1 MIEMNQIVCFLTI
14 IDENS
19 FSRAAE
25 VLGLAQSAVSQK
37 LKRLEDQL
45 GLRLIDRTSRQL
57 RLSAQGVEFLPYARQ
72 MIEAEDNARAAAKRM
87 IERSRNTLRL
97 GGYAFL
103 ADERLN
109 LVEQYMR
116 AVPQARV
123 EVEHGIRQELLEML
137 RGGRIDAFLCL
148 AMGGEPV
155 TEFDHILIR
164 RTACHIAV
172 PPTHDFARQD
182 SIRMDQLAGRQI
194 AISPGR
200 QDAPVLNKLCE
211 QLAMRNVILVPAPE
225 ADRRAIKFFARMHN
239 LPSLRWLEGNLPR
252 HEETDGDIVLP
263 IDDNFLFI
271 EHYLYT
277 RQGPQPPLVEELRRV
292 GARFQTDDL
301 PLVAISRTAA

>member
-1 MIEMNQIVCFLTI
+1 MIEMNQVTCFLTI

-57 RLSAQGVEFLPYARQ
+57 RLSAQGVEFIPYARQ

-97 GGYAFL
+97 GGYSFL
-103 ADERLN
+103 ADERLA
-109 LVEQYMR
+109 LVERYMH
-116 AVPQARV
+116 AVPQARI

-137 RGGRIDAFLCL
+137 RSSRIDAFLCL
-148 AMGGEPV
+148 AVAGEPLP
-155 TEFDHILIR
+155 EFHHVLIR
-164 RTACHIAV
+164 HATCHIAV
-172 PPTHDFARQD
+172 PPTHDFAGQD
-182 SIRMDQLAGRQI
+182 SIRMEQLVGRQI

-211 QLAMRNVILVPAPE
+211 QLTMRKVILVPAPE
-225 ADRRAIKFFARMHN
+225 ADRRAIKFFAKMHN
-239 LPSLRWLEGNLPR
+239 LPSLRWLERPHTR
-252 HEETDGDIVLP
+252 YEESDGDIVLP
-263 IDDNFLFI
+263 IEDNVLFLQN
-271 EHYLYT
+271 YLYT
-277 RQGPQPPLVEELRRV
+277 RLGPQPPLVEALRRV
-292 GARFQTDDL
+292 AGSFL
-301 PLVAISRTAA
+301 PEDSSQLPISLNAA